1 MYSHLLVAT
10 DGSDLSQKGVD
21 HGLALAKALNAKVT
35 LLTVTEP
42 FPVYGSASAVGWV
55 PDGGDIEA
63 YQEGQDKFANETL
76 AKAKAAATAQG
87 VNADT
92 LHVPNA
98 RPAESIVETA
108 QQKGCDLIVM
118 ASHGRRGLGRI
129 LLGSQTAEVV
139 SHSPLPV
146 LVVR

>member
-1 MYSHLLVAT
+1 MYTHLLVAT
-10 DGSDLSQKGVD
+10 DGSELAQKGVS
-21 HGLALAKALNAKVT
+21 HGLNLAKALGAKVT

-55 PDGGDIEA
+55 PDGNDIAAYESGQEEA
-63 YQEGQDKFANETL
+63 ARATL
-76 AKAKAAATAQG
+76 AKASEAAATLG
-87 VNADT
+87 VVADT
-92 LHVPNA
+92 VHVPNA
-98 RPAESIVETA
+98 RPAEAIVETA
-108 QQKGCDLIVM
+108 GKYGCNLIVM
-118 ASHGRRGLGRI
+118 ASHGRRGLGRM

>member
-10 DGSDLSQKGVD
+10 DGSDVAQKGVD
-21 HGLALAKALNAKVT
+21 HGLALAKALGARVT

-42 FPVYGSASAVGWV
+42 FPIYGSASAVGWV
-55 PDGGDIEA
+55 PDGGDIDA
-63 YQEGQDKFANETL
+63 YQKSQDDAANQTL
-76 AKAKAAATAQG
+76 AKAQAAASAIG
-87 VNADT
+87 VAVDT
-92 LHVPNA
+92 IHVPNA
-98 RPAESIVETA
+98 RPAEAIVETA
-108 QQKGCDLIVM
+108 QAKGCNLIVM